1 MHVLVFIIFVLPVVL
16 RFVVAIVYP
25 EQLKQWE
32 GKRAKDMLVQQFGV
46 LEENKLIS
54 EIGGRLAKASGIEA
68 QFFLSPS
75 SMVNAG
81 ALPDGT
87 IIVWRGLLSQ
97 TAHRPDMLAG
107 VLAHELGHLKHDHY
121 LRQVYWVVLL
131 QFVLGVFARPLAGA
145 LSRNIAGRMLNMGF
159 SRFRE
164 RQADDEA
171 VLIMKEAG
179 FNPQGLIDLF
189 DALAQQSAPMAFL
202 GTHPDPKDRADR
214 IRSQLGVSKAQAS
227 EGEEPEE
234 DWSVQVIPFP
244 LKND

>member
-1 MHVLVFIIFVLPVVL
+1 MHVLFFIIFVLPVVV

-32 GKRAKDMLVQQFGV
+32 GKRAKNMLIQQFGP

-54 EIGGRLAKASGIEA
+54 EIGGRLAKGADLDA

-75 SMVNAG
+75 SIINAG

-87 IIVWRGLLSQ
+87 IIVWRGLLSK

-121 LRQVYWVVLL
+121 LRQVYWVVLI
-131 QFVLGVFARPLAGA
+131 QFVLGVFARPLAGS
-145 LSRNIAGRMLNMGF
+145 LSRNIAGRILNMGF

-171 VLIMKEAG
+171 VQIMKAAG
-179 FNPQGLIDLF
+179 FNPLGLIDLF
-189 DALAQQSAPMAFL
+189 DSLAEQSVPMAFL
-202 GTHPDPKDRADR
+202 GTHPDPKERSAR
-214 IRSQLGVSKAQAS
+214 IRAQLGIEK
-227 EGEEPEE
+227 EEQPEE
-234 DWSVQVIPFP
+234 DRSVQVIPFP